1 MTNHLKYVLLVAL
14 TLANVA
20 VLSRISFGAG
30 WNGAIFQPLSQED
43 KLAFVLA
50 AIRSRDAHL
59 QNCSIQLSSETLYLK
74 DANAAPQVL
83 YTRSIDFKRNG
94 RKCMIRVR
102 ELGPEG
108 DTRFNFLHSWDGVL
122 ERALNFPNDQEK
134 QHRGTIA
141 DHEPPILQDCS
152 FFNLLGFRTSA
163 GGSLT
168 LPEWLEAA
176 SKAKSLQ
183 GIAVVERDGRTLIE
197 IHQVN
202 FNRHQRYWL
211 DPTRGYLPV
220 RFEFESKRP
229 NGGVGNWEK
238 QWVEDAKQFGEVW
251 IPTKV
256 VKWSGTSEA
265 DYNIINY
272 SLSQFASGSVTDKDC
287 EVTFPVD
294 TEVVDVVTKVA
305 YRIKEDGSQEVLPLY
320 DPKTGKVTKGGKVV
334 SSVTSQPSKIDMRK
348 TDDVQAANPLAT
360 STGTLPDSEPHTR
373 KVVIICGTIGLLL
386 L

>member
-1 MTNHLKYVLLVAL
+1 
-14 TLANVA
+14 
-20 VLSRISFGAG
+20 
-30 WNGAIFQPLSQED
+30 
-43 KLAFVLA
+43 
-50 AIRSRDAHL
+50 
-59 QNCSIQLSSETLYLK
+59 
-74 DANAAPQVL
+74 
-83 YTRSIDFKRNG
+83 
-94 RKCMIRVR
+94 
-102 ELGPEG
+102 
-108 DTRFNFLHSWDGVL
+108 
-122 ERALNFPNDQEK
+122 
-134 QHRGTIA
+134 
-141 DHEPPILQDCS
+141 
-152 FFNLLGFRTSA
+152 
-163 GGSLT
+163 
-168 LPEWLEAA
+168 
-176 SKAKSLQ
+176 
-183 GIAVVERDGRTLIE
+183 
-197 IHQVN
+197 
-202 FNRHQRYWL
+202 
-211 DPTRGYLPV
+211 
-220 RFEFESKRP
+220 
-229 NGGVGNWEK
+229 VGNWEK